1 MCTHAHIVL
10 QVLRTCEG
18 SQYTPKRVN
27 EPFHRMEFVF
37 PQVGWFFSYLNC
49 SSKSYPRAGSV
60 LTIVDRSHCTR
71 VPPRLVASRFP
82 RSPRRRYLSS
92 GLPPSFVLSRFL
104 LSFLPVLLRGPF
116 CIPCLPPSSLSRRS
130 LGPRLSFSSAYAHL
144 KCVYTPSLASSFVKR
159 ARVVVLARSVKI

>member
-10 QVLRTCEG
+10 QVLGTCEG

-71 VPPRLVASRFP
+71 VPPRLIASRFP

-92 GLPPSFVLSRFL
+92 GLPPSFV
-104 LSFLPVLLRGPF
+104 
-116 CIPCLPPSSLSRRS
+116 
-130 LGPRLSFSSAYAHL
+130 
-144 KCVYTPSLASSFVKR
+144 SLASFSLSCPFSCGAPSASPVSLR
-159 ARVVVLARSVKI
+159 RPSPAALSAPGSRFPPHTRTSSVCTLRP